1 MTYVVQMRQNDC
13 NTNIKFAFNILF
25 DCSVSIVF
33 WLFYICN
40 QKCLE
45 PLTLLE
51 LKDKVMAI
59 SKTHSLSLFLEI
71 ALEFPRNVHSRKHSN
86 ISNIFASTKN
96 AVGH

>member
-1 MTYVVQMRQNDC
+1 MRQNDC

-33 WLFYICN
+33 WPFYICN
-40 QKCLE
+40 QNC
-45 PLTLLE
+45 LE

-71 ALEFPRNVHSRKHSN
+71 DLEFPRNVHSRKHSN